1 MAKRKTPKIKDLGPK
16 KITDNQLTKLQ
27 GLVKAINETQA
38 EVGMIETRKHNLLH
52 QVLKLQELLEKL
64 QQEFKEQYGDADIN
78 INDGTIKPKENEQV
92 NS

>member
-1 MAKRKTPKIKDLGPK
+1 MAKRKTPKIKNLGLK
-16 KITDNQLTKLQ
+16 KITEDQLHRLQ
-27 GLVKAINETQA
+27 NLVRAINDCQNDI
-38 EVGMIETRKHNLLH
+38 GSIETRKHNLLH

-78 INDGTIKPKENEQV
+78 INDGTITPKENEQV